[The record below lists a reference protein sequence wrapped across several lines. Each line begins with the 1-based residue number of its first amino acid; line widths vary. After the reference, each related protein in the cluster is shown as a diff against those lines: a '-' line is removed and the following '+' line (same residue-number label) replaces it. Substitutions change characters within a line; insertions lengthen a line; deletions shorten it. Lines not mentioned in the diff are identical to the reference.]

1 MENNMDQWFK
11 GFQNLDASAEVNTL
25 LGCLE
30 IADVLPDII
39 QYRRKMIE
47 LCPIKPGH
55 RVLDVGCGLGQEAK
69 RLSALVGESGQVIGL
84 DRSKEMVDEAARRV
98 ESDGIQVEFV
108 VDDVHRMKF
117 EDGLFDLARTERVLI
132 YVDDPAQAISEMA
145 RVIKLGG
152 FLIAYEFDFQG
163 FFIDSDMPDLTRR
176 IEGALPSAPPNPYI
190 ARQLPHYYRMAGL
203 QIQAIEPFT
212 VRMPIET
219 VRNVYGVAIDGAVE
233 AGKISQ
239 KEVDDWWDD
248 QTKRAEAGQSFFAHS
263 GFIVAGQKV

>member
-1 MENNMDQWFK
+1 MAQFYK
-11 GFQNLDASAEVNTL
+11 GFQDVDASAEANTL
-25 LGCLE
+25 LGCMD
-30 IADVLPDII
+30 AASVHPDIL
-39 QYRRKMIE
+39 QYRKRMTE

-69 RLSALVGESGQVIGL
+69 RLSALVGESGQVVGL
-84 DRSKEMVDEAARRV
+84 DRSEKMVEEAARRA
-98 ESDGIQVEFV
+98 ESDGTR
-108 VDDVHRMKF
+108 VDFIAEDVHQMNF
-117 EDGLFDLARTERVLI
+117 EDESFDLARTERVLI
-132 YVDDPAQAISEMA
+132 HVDDPAQAISEMA

-163 FFIDSDMPDLTRR
+163 FFIDSDMVDLTRR
-176 IEGALPSAPPNPYI
+176 IENALPSAPPNPYI
-190 ARQLPHYYRMAGL
+190 GRQLPHYYRMAGL
-203 QIQAIEPFT
+203 QIQEIEPFT
-212 VRMPIET
+212 VRMPIEI
-219 VRNVYGVAIDGAVE
+219 VQNVYEASIDGAIE